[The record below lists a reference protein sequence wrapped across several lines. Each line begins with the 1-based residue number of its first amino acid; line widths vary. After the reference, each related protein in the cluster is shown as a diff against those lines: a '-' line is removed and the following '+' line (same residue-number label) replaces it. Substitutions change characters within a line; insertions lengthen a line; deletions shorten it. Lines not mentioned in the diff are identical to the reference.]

1 MFVGQEPYAD
11 TFFRI
16 RQLRHQYGRFVVDAR
31 HQQLVDAVVINI
43 HHLKLVAGELHRV
56 GTFRSYAA

>member
-1 MFVGQEPYAD
+1 MLVGQEPYAD

-16 RQLRHQYGRFVVDAR
+16 RQLRHQHGRFVIDTR

-43 HHLKLVAGELHRV
+43 HHFKLVAGELHRV
-56 GTFRSYAA
+56 GALRFYAA